1 MKLYQ
6 YAVILVPK
14 MQGDDKV
21 ADKPKLIVP
30 IKDVLAADINS
41 ATLLAARAIP
51 EEFADR
57 LDECEVAVR
66 PF

>member
-1 MKLYQ
+1 MKLFQ

-14 MQGDDKV
+14 KQENKDQE
-21 ADKPKLIVP
+21 KPKLIVP
-30 IKDVLAADINS
+30 IKDVIAADIGA
-41 ATLLAARAIP
+41 ATMLAARAIP